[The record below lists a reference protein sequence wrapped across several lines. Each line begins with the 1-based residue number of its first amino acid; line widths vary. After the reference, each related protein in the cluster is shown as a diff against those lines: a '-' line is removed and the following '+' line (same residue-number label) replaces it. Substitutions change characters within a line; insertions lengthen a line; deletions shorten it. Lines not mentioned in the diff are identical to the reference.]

1 MKNYEAEFYQ
11 LELVYNKV
19 CNANK
24 SISSIEELNKTIEIL
39 SRNAPW
45 NMKSYGECLSELGSL
60 LFQLR
65 EERRMLRNIDDI
77 LEENQSFLEEAKEI
91 CKKYM
96 EPFKTQR
103 YNPSKY
109 TTQYRKEHYKQL
121 NVDLFPEDKEAFVKA
136 VEYNGDKI
144 KNVLRRFILN
154 YIAETDKKRKDE
166 KQENNNT

>member
-1 MKNYEAEFYQ
+1 MENYEAEFYQ

-24 SISSIEELNKTIEIL
+24 SISSIEELNKAIEIL

-45 NMKSYGECLSELGSL
+45 NMKSYGKCLSELESL
-60 LFQLR
+60 LFKLNDKRRVLR
-65 EERRMLRNIDDI
+65 EIDAI
-77 LEENQSFLEEAKEI
+77 LEENHSFLEEAKEI

-96 EPFKTQR
+96 DPLKEQR
-103 YNPSKY
+103 YSPSKY

-144 KNVLRRFILN
+144 KNVLRTFILV
-154 YIAETDKKRKDE
+154 YIAETDKKRKEE
-166 KQENNNT
+166 KQGNNNT